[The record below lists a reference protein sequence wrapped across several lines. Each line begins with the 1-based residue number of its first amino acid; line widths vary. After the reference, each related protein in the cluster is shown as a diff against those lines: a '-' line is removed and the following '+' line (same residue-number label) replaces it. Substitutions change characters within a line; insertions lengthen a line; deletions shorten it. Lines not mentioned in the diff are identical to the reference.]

1 MQDQIATPLG
11 LSVEQAAEA
20 VVRIANTHMAGAIRM
35 VSLSLGADPR
45 DFALF
50 AFGGA
55 GPLHAVALA
64 QELAVPQVLVP
75 ARPGLTNALGCVVAD
90 LRHDFVRTVNQPL
103 DLADLPRVHAILAAQ
118 EAEGRTLIAAD
129 RVKVATIEA
138 EYTADMQFIGQT
150 HLLRITLPHA
160 HPSREQIQT
169 LFEAAYFAR
178 FRVDLPTIRANLV
191 NLSVSVFGRR
201 PEPDLGQLVP
211 LSGRA
216 ETLSCRDTR
225 QVWFN
230 GWVETPVYWRD
241 HMPLAAVLTGPAIIE
256 QMDTT
261 VLIDPGCTVQTDN
274 DGNLI
279 IKVPHAK
286 SL

>member
-1 MQDQIATPLG
+1 MQDQIAEPLG
-11 LSVEQAAEA
+11 LSVEQAAAA

-64 QELAVPQVLVP
+64 RELAVPRVLVP

-103 DLADLPRVHAILAAQ
+103 DSVDIDKVHQILATH
-118 EAEGRTLIAAD
+118 EAAGRDLIAAEP
-129 RVKVATIEA
+129 VAVETILA
-138 EYTADMQFIGQT
+138 EFTADMQFVGQT
-150 HLLRITLPHA
+150 HLLRIRLPDA
-160 HPSREQIQT
+160 TPTRDDLQA

-178 FRVDLPTIRANLV
+178 FRVDLPMIRANLV
-191 NLSVSVFGRR
+191 NLSVSVIGQR
-201 PEPDLGQLVP
+201 PAADLSQLIA
-211 LSGRA
+211 RA
-216 ETLSCRDTR
+216 DRASVLTPKARR
-225 QVWFN
+225 QVWFDT
-230 GWVETPVYWRD
+230 WVDTPVYWRD
-241 HMPLAAVLTGPAIIE
+241 HMPIEAVVTGPAIIE

-261 VLIDPGCTVQTDN
+261 LLVDPGCRVSTDP

-279 IKVPHAK
+279 IKVPHD
-286 SL
+286 